1 MQSGAPT
8 MWNFNKNGT
17 TTGLRLESDLL
28 VTTNEV
34 VLAYAFCALGNA
46 CMTLPAARR
55 EISAVELV
63 VVLPWCKRINLRA
76 TR

>member
-34 VLAYAFCALGNA
+34 VLAYA
-46 CMTLPAARR
+46 
-55 EISAVELV
+55 
-63 VVLPWCKRINLRA
+63 
-76 TR
+76 